1 MTGTFQFPRTAFI
14 GFDHIFNEL
23 ERISSHAKDAYPP
36 HNVVRVNDKL
46 YTVELAVAGFTE
58 DDLSIELKDH
68 VLTVK
73 GDRERRRPE
82 EQYIHRGISTR
93 KFVKSFRLS
102 EYTEVTGAALRN
114 GILAIELEVKLPDEQ
129 LPKQI
134 KIKSDTLALAS

>member
-14 GFDHIFNEL
+14 GFDHVFNEL
-23 ERISSHAKDAYPP
+23 QRISTHANDAYPP
-36 HNVVRVNDKL
+36 HNVVRSDDKH
-46 YTVELAVAGFTE
+46 YAVELAVAGFAE
-58 DDLSIELKDH
+58 GDLTIELKDH

-73 GDRERRRPE
+73 GDRNRRRPE

-93 KFVKSFRLS
+93 KFLKSFRLS

-114 GILAIELEVKLPDEQ
+114 GILTIDLEVKLPDEQ

-134 KIKSDTLALAS
+134 QIKSDTLALAS